1 MINSYFKKTCKLF
14 AAILAVSLSI
24 SMTACSEE
32 ESDGLDNPAETQ
44 ATTTATATQKADT
57 SETDSS
63 ETEITTTTAAT
74 TQSSTAESTQEDNP
88 HSNNVDPSIIPYE
101 VEMGIPPRE
110 SYNTFLLKVKN
121 NMHIL
126 SLNKDSSNGID
137 KNGVFYIDSP
147 FKESWENEHNITFT
161 ELSPDNCK
169 KNSEYLVAET
179 NEINS
184 CKLKVENGIYVS
196 KFTYNGTE
204 YKMRLGRTN
213 KYSEREIQAYQLAM
227 KMPDDI
233 TYFFMTYEDG
243 EYIVYPFMYSF
254 DSTNT
259 GGRLT
264 VCAIT
269 PIWDLIGEYMD
280 EVSSVLDMD
289 AQLDDKLDM
298 YLAEQP
304 DWAD

>member
-1 MINSYFKKTCKLF
+1 MKYNKLLT
-14 AAILAVSLSI
+14 AILAVSLSI
-24 SMTACSEE
+24 SMTACGEE
-32 ESDGLDNPAETQ
+32 ESDGLDTPAETQ
-44 ATTTATATQKADT
+44 VTTTTTATQKTDT

-63 ETEITTTTAAT
+63 EAEITTTTAT
-74 TQSSTAESTQEDNP
+74 TQSSTTESTPEDDPN
-88 HSNNVDPSIIPYE
+88 SNNVDSSITPYE

-179 NEINS
+179 NGINS
-184 CKLKVENGIYVS
+184 CKLKVEDGIYVS

-204 YKMRLGRTN
+204 YKMRLGRTD

-264 VCAIT
+264 VYSIASV
-269 PIWDLIGEYMD
+269 WDLIGEYMD
-280 EVSSVLDMD
+280 EKASVLDMD
-289 AQLDDKLDM
+289 TQLDDNLDL

-304 DWAD
+304 DWVD